1 MNNEQAGQ
9 SLQRGG
15 QSPQRGSESPQ
26 RGSESSQRGSESP
39 QRGSQSSKNSPS
51 PQPDEGGEC
60 PLATQPALC
69 LVVAVARNGVIGRD
83 NDLPWRLPKDLAY
96 FKRVTMGHPII
107 MGRKT
112 FDSIGRPL
120 PGRCNIVVTQQAQ
133 WHAEGVEVVH
143 SLTEALDLA
152 RAKAREQGVDQI
164 MLIGGAQLF
173 VPALPMAQRLYLTQV
188 HADVVGDTYFP
199 EFELDDWHE
208 VERENCFADDSNP
221 FDYSF
226 VVYNRRS

>member
-9 SLQRGG
+9 SPQRGD
-15 QSPQRGSESPQ
+15 QSPQREEGVESK
-26 RGSESSQRGSESP
+26 ST
-39 QRGSQSSKNSPS
+39 
-51 PQPDEGGEC
+51 
-60 PLATQPALC
+60 TQPALC

-120 PGRCNIVVTQQAQ
+120 PGRCNVVVTQQTQ

-143 SLTEALDLA
+143 SLSEALDLA
-152 RAKAREQGVDQI
+152 RARAREQGVDQI

-173 VPALPMAQRLYLTQV
+173 VPALSMAQRLYLTQV
-188 HADVVGDTYFP
+188 HADVAGDTYFP
-199 EFELDDWHE
+199 EFEPGDWDE
-208 VERENCFADDSNP
+208 IEREDCFADDSNP